1 MLPTLVTLLT
11 TVMLPIGLMVLAGVL
26 AKWLFEP
33 DLKLLARIN
42 LYVLSP
48 ALVFNCLANSRASS
62 SSLLLLGLATLI
74 HTFSLTGLAT
84 IWSRFRNYSR
94 ADQSGFY
101 LAAVFAN
108 TGNFGLP
115 VTWAA
120 LGAKGTDTAIAI
132 IVVQQVLMFTLGVY
146 LAGRSNMTGRDS
158 LLSILRMPSVYAACL
173 AVLHRQGLFVV
184 SRPVLHTSSLLTQTA
199 IPLFLILLGAQVS
212 SHKFAWTNR
221 TVFAAGA
228 FRLIL
233 APVVATLIAIVLKI
247 DPFSLKVFALETAM
261 PTAVITT
268 MLAVEYNSSPAM
280 VSCVTLLT
288 TAASLVTLPI
298 LLSLF

>member
-1 MLPTLVTLLT
+1 
-11 TVMLPIGLMVLAGVL
+11 MLPILLLVLSGVA
-26 AKWLFEP
+26 AKWLFDP
-33 DLKLLARIN
+33 DLRLLAKVN

-48 ALVFNCLANSRASS
+48 ALVFTCLANSKASS
-62 SSLLLLGLATLI
+62 RLLLLLGAATLL

-84 IWSRFRNYSR
+84 LWSKYRHYSR
-94 ADQSGFY
+94 AEQSGFY

-115 VTWAA
+115 VTLAA
-120 LGAKGTDTAIAI
+120 LGARGTDTAIAI

-146 LAGRSNMTGRDS
+146 LAGRSSMTVKKS
-158 LLSILRMPSVYAACL
+158 LLSILRMPSVYAAGL
-173 AVLHRQGLFVV
+173 AVLHRQGLVV
-184 SRPVLHTSSLLTQTA
+184 VDGPVLQVASVLTQTA

-228 FRLIL
+228 FRLLL
-233 APVVATLIAIVLKI
+233 APIVATIIALVLRL
-247 DPFSLKVFALETAM
+247 DTFSVKVFALEAAM

-268 MLAVEYNSSPAM
+268 MLAVEYNSSPTM

-288 TAASLVTLPI
+288 TVASVFTLPI
-298 LLSLF
+298 LLLLF